1 MREVNRRLKE
11 GVRSNR
17 LVDLMG
23 LKRRERGRNKIERNR
38 MRRKGSGRKMIL
50 VSL

>member
-1 MREVNRRLKE
+1 MNRRLKE

-17 LVDLMG
+17 LVDLMDLERG
-23 LKRRERGRNKIERNR
+23 ERGRKKIGRNR
-38 MRRKGSGRKMIL
+38 MRIEGSGRKMIL